1 MKLKHILEGQ
11 ALRLVHSGHRSLNL
25 RQQRGIERDPFAF
38 EADES
43 FSSCDQLSK
52 FSFGEVDITD
62 GDAPIEID
70 DRIETEQRL
79 AAAAFVFAGA
89 DLGAQARLFPAG
101 GFPPRRQQH
110 LPACFQQ
117 PLALGCQEPP
127 SDGIAERFGQH
138 VAASREAL
146 GRQTAAEALQPSR
159 GAFMHVG
166 RPCCRPQAVRL
177 AVIGEP
183 DGNKRGFI
191 ALVLKDQLQP
201 PRGFIPLRLQ
211 QLKCR
216 PERRGV
222 RLPANG
228 DKPCSG
234 IHARCKGP
242 ASIE

>member
-1 MKLKHILEGQ
+1 MELKHVLEGQ
-11 ALRLVHSGHRSLNL
+11 ALRLVHSRHGSLDL
-25 RQQRGIERDPFAF
+25 RQQSRIERDPFAL
-38 EADES
+38 EADEP
-43 FSSCDQLSK
+43 FPSCDQLGK
-52 FSFGEVDITD
+52 FGFSEIRVAD

-79 AAAAFVFAGA
+79 TAAAFVFAGA
-89 DLGAQARLFPAG
+89 DLCAQARLFPAG

-117 PLALGCQEPP
+117 PLALGRQEPP

-138 VAASREAL
+138 IAARREAL

-159 GAFMHVG
+159 GPFMHVS
-166 RPCCRPQAVRL
+166 RPRGRPQAVRL

-201 PRGFIPLRLQ
+201 PIGFILIGLQ
-211 QLKCR
+211 QL
-216 PERRGV
+216 
-222 RLPANG
+222 
-228 DKPCSG
+228 
-234 IHARCKGP
+234 
-242 ASIE
+242 